1 MDRTPTD
8 PIMPTDEQPVGDP
21 REGSVFRSSAVMA
34 AGTLL
39 SRLLGFIRAA
49 LLIVAIGA
57 FGANDAFQVANTLP
71 NAVYN
76 LLAAG
81 LLNAILVPQ
90 IVRAFKTKSGST
102 YVNRLLTL
110 AGTVLFGLTVV
121 MTAGAAILVNLSA
134 ALMDPEWKAIAIL
147 FALWCLPQIFFYGLY
162 SLLGEFLNARG
173 IFGPYTWTPVVN
185 NIIGITGLIIF
196 ILLFGTGDAHADPAV
211 WDSARIA
218 WLAVP
223 ATLGVVVQALL
234 LLIPLRN
241 AGVKLRLDF
250 HFRGT
255 GLRSASKIAGWVF
268 ATLVVGQVGFLSTSN
283 ISAAAN
289 AWGVDHGVF
298 VASNTAMHYTFM
310 VYMLPQSIVSVS
322 IATVLFTRIATAAA
336 DNDQREMVRQYHFG
350 VHTTLLLTLW
360 MAAIIGAASVPI
372 FQAIAFKED
381 IVAWSGFANALVV
394 MLPGVAGATIVLF
407 SQRIFYSLENGKPVF
422 ITALFPTIVQIV
434 LGWTLKVFL
443 HPSWWL
449 AGALTAETVSRLLQ
463 AVIAVYFVRK
473 FLPEA
478 QPRVI
483 LRSVLHFGTLAI
495 LSGLAGAGVLHII
508 GAYQSG
514 DSTAIR
520 FLGAAARGILV
531 ALIVS
536 ITYFALLYFTDREG
550 SLRSLRLISH
560 RIPLLAR
567 LLPSENKA
575 EATPRRRVSPV
586 VADTIVRDLDCPS
599 PYTAPDL
606 TAMEAAAF
614 ERWREQPAVS
624 FDDIIAPAAPSSETV
639 ASEQTD
645 LSRDDKSDD
654 SVQES

>member
-1 MDRTPTD
+1 MDRD
-8 PIMPTDEQPVGDP
+8 SARPIMPTDEQPVGDP
-21 REGSVFRSSAVMA
+21 REGSIFRSSAVMA

-39 SRLLGFIRAA
+39 SRLLGFVRAA

-110 AGTVLFGLTVV
+110 AGTVLFGLTII
-121 MTAGAAILVNLSA
+121 MTASAALLVNLSA

-173 IFGPYTWTPVVN
+173 VFGPYTWTPVVN
-185 NIIGITGLIIF
+185 NVIGISGLIIF
-196 ILLFGTGDAHADPAV
+196 IFLFGTGDAHADPQV
-211 WDSARIA
+211 WDAARIA
-218 WLAVP
+218 WLALP
-223 ATLGVVVQALL
+223 ATLGVVAQALL
-234 LLIPLRN
+234 LLIPLRHT
-241 AGVKLRLDF
+241 GVKLRLDF

-289 AWGVDHGVF
+289 AWGVEHGVF

-336 DNDQREMVRQYHFG
+336 DNDHREMVRQYHFG
-350 VHTTLLLTLW
+350 VNTTLLLTMW

-394 MLPGVAGATIVLF
+394 MLPGIAGATITLF

-422 ITALFPTIVQIV
+422 ITALVPTIVQII
-434 LGWTLKVFL
+434 LGWTLKAFL
-443 HPSWWL
+443 IPSWWL
-449 AGALTAETVSRLLQ
+449 AGALAAETVSRLLQ

-473 FLPEA
+473 FLPDTKP
-478 QPRVI
+478 QVI
-483 LRSVLHFGTLAI
+483 LRAVLHFGTVAI
-495 LSGLAGAGVLHII
+495 ISGLAGAGVLHLI

-514 DSTAIR
+514 DSLAIR
-520 FLGAAARGILV
+520 FFGAAVRGVLV
-531 ALIVS
+531 AVIVTLI
-536 ITYFALLYFTDREG
+536 YFTLLYFTDREG
-550 SLRSLRLISH
+550 SERSLRLVSG
-560 RIPLLAR
+560 RIPFLAR
-567 LLPSENKA
+567 LLPTET
-575 EATPRRRVSPV
+575 TPDTRISRRVSPI
-586 VADTIVRDLDCPS
+586 VADTIVRDLDRPS
-599 PYTAPDL
+599 PYTAPDVS
-606 TAMEAAAF
+606 AMESAAF
-614 ERWREQPAVS
+614 ERWRQQPATS
-624 FDDIIAPAAPSSETV
+624 FDEIIATADPADPPVEESDFESRDNNLDD
-639 ASEQTD
+639 SEQ
-645 LSRDDKSDD
+645 
-654 SVQES
+654 ES